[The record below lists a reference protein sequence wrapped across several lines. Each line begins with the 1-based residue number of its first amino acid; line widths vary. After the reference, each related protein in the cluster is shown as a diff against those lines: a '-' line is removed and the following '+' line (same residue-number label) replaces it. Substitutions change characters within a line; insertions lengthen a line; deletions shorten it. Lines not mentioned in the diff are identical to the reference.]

1 MSFIYLQKHNNSNMF
16 NYVMDEPMK
25 ERKINFIKSVFNFA
39 SYEEID
45 IALQDCEGDETL
57 VLYKMSFSMYLEDIR
72 QIIKERQLK
81 VYLSRFITD
90 EQKEIAALYKND
102 EVETISPIPSI
113 LNETL
118 TCSSSST
125 KSRKWSEDED
135 ILFMKRLEEFGHH
148 GSWGEFSLAIP
159 GRNGY
164 QCRDHFKA
172 LVKRGCIKT
181 RKSDESTSS
190 NTGHGYKT
198 LTGPSF
204 SVESFDFDKIEILQG
219 WSPIEH
225 LKNKFGQHVRFL
237 TFNDAIAE
245 LEHVRREWPD
255 VKNLSFIV
263 RELELKQLSCAMDK
277 FLKVM

>member
-1 MSFIYLQKHNNSNMF
+1 
-16 NYVMDEPMK
+16 
-25 ERKINFIKSVFNFA
+25 
-39 SYEEID
+39 
-45 IALQDCEGDETL
+45 
-57 VLYKMSFSMYLEDIR
+57 MYLEDIR

-125 KSRKWSEDED
+125 KSSPLTSPTLPTLPTFPISSTTSILPNTNINDVEISKQHPLEHNNYHLFRNVCLDEPQKKGKWSEDED

-148 GSWGEFSLAIP
+148 GPWGEFSLAIP

-204 SVESFDFDKIEILQG
+204 SVESFDFDKVLDEFISKLDYTYNNNYKIVSIGIAICGLISKEGIITLCEIEILQG

-237 TFNDAIAE
+237 TFNDAIAG
-245 LEHVRREWPD
+245 L
-255 VKNLSFIV
+255 
-263 RELELKQLSCAMDK
+263 
-277 FLKVM
+277 